1 MKVSELLAIVRNTLQ
16 DSDKT
21 YWDDSEL
28 VSHYNECKRSMTAE
42 RLENKTTATLILDP
56 LKNEYDTTGILRYV
70 SAKDDTGLKRELYP
84 DDESGENDSNGI
96 IILSYNRVYINN
108 PDVGTVVTFKII
120 AMPNDDNLTADVRIG
135 DENALK
141 YYILSKAYE
150 KDTDM
155 QNFEKASTFYRQYQ
169 ILFTPLKKASS
180 VNYIGDIVQTT
191 TSTYY

>member
-1 MKVSELLAIVRNTLQ
+1 MKVSELLSSVRIVLQ

-56 LKNEYDTTGILRYV
+56 LKNEYDTSGILRYI
-70 SAKDDTGLKRELYP
+70 SAKDDDGLKRDLYP
-84 DDESGENDSNGI
+84 DDESGDEDSNGI
-96 IILSYNRVYINN
+96 VILGYNRVYVND
-108 PDVGTVVTFKII
+108 PTVGTVVTFKIV
-120 AMPNDDNLTADVRIG
+120 AMPTEDNLTADVRSG

-141 YYILSKAYE
+141 YYILSKSYE

-155 QNFEKASTFYRQYQ
+155 QNFDKASIFYGKYNDS
-169 ILFTPLKKASS
+169 FKVLKNASS
-180 VNYIGDIVQTT
+180 ANYRTATVSTT
-191 TSTYY
+191 AVTYY

>member
-56 LKNEYDTTGILRYV
+56 LKNEYDTSGILRYV
-70 SAKDDTGLKRELYP
+70 RAEDDTGLKRELYP
-84 DDESGENDSNGI
+84 DDESGDEDNNGI
-96 IILSYNRVYINN
+96 VILAYDKVYVNDPTI
-108 PDVGTVVTFKII
+108 GTTLTFKIV
-120 AMPNDDNLTADVRIG
+120 AMPREDNLTADVRSG

-155 QNFEKASTFYRQYQ
+155 QNFDKARIFYAQYEN
-169 ILFTPLKKASS
+169 IFKPLKNASS
-180 VNYIGDIVQTT
+180 ANYRTNVVQTT
-191 TSTYY
+191 VSSFY